1 MMHTFRAL
9 LPGKTAMGQ
18 FVYKP
23 KPIPSGFPKTKSG
36 APDSTG
42 VVAPK
47 SAPEAADVHDAESRA
62 ARKREWA
69 EATKISQQRH
79 ALLAKLRNG
88 EVSRESI
95 DPAELLI
102 LDEVARVEREQT
114 SAKRGRIVSKFGR
127 MIGLSGLA
135 TLFASVSSVSTVDNA
150 CMRVAAHPTAVKVA
164 LATGG
169 VGLMVAGVLLIIWG
183 AYHWFL

>member
-1 MMHTFRAL
+1 
-9 LPGKTAMGQ
+9 MGQ

-36 APDSTG
+36 APDSKD

-47 SAPEAADVHDAESRA
+47 SSPEAVDATLQDAENRA
-62 ARKREWA
+62 ARRREWA
-69 EATKISQQRH
+69 EANNVSKQRH
-79 ALLAKLRNG
+79 ALLAKLQNG

-114 SAKRGRIVSKFGR
+114 SAKRGRIMSKFGKV
-127 MIGLSGLA
+127 IGLSGLS
-135 TLFASVSSVSTVDNA
+135 TLFASVASVSTVSNA
-150 CMRVAAHPTAVKVA
+150 CMRVATHPSAAK
-164 LATGG
+164 LAMAMGA
-169 VGLMVAGVLLIIWG
+169 VGLMVAGVLLIIWS
-183 AYHWFL
+183 AYRWFL